1 MTSKTNNFLKIFTPS
16 VLAVLF
22 MVLSGIFATSMHCLI
37 RFATEDHHPFEVAFF
52 RTIFVLLIFLPF
64 VVKNGFKSLKPNNIK
79 LQSYRAVIGSVA
91 MLCMFYGLSIT
102 ELAKATALMFTV
114 PIFATI
120 LAIIFLK
127 EVVGIRRWSAMFV
140 GFFGALI
147 VLRPDIELGFGPL
160 LILCGSLMW
169 SSSVLMAKKLTQ
181 TDSTLSITFWQAA
194 GLIPATF
201 ILATQVWQWPSF
213 NQLLMFLLIAIAGTL
228 THWFL
233 NEALKRAEIS
243 ALLPLDYLRLI
254 WSVSLGL
261 IFFNEIPPAGLW
273 LGAALILGAST
284 YIGVRQAKKKK
295 DELNTGTNISIK
307 TYLPPET
314 GTIEPET

>member
-79 LQSYRAVIGSVA
+79 LQSYRAIIGSVA

-284 YIGVRQAKKKK
+284 YIGVRQAKKMK
-295 DELNTGTNISIK
+295 DELNTGTNISI
-307 TYLPPET
+307 
-314 GTIEPET
+314 

>member
-1 MTSKTNNFLKIFTPS
+1 MNKENNSKVFFTPS
-16 VLAVLF
+16 VLAVFF
-22 MVLSGIFATSMHCLI
+22 MIFSGFFATTMHCLI

-52 RTIFVLLIFLPF
+52 RTVFVLIIFLPL
-64 VVKNGFKSLKPNNIK
+64 VVRNGMNSLKSNNIK
-79 LQSYRAVIGSVA
+79 LQSFRAVVGSVA

-127 EVVGIRRWSAMFV
+127 EIVGIRRWIAMLV
-140 GFFGALI
+140 GFSGALI
-147 VLRPDIELGFGPL
+147 VLRPNIELGFGPL
-160 LILCGSLMW
+160 LILCASLMW
-169 SSSVLMAKKLTQ
+169 SSSMLMAKTLTK
-181 TDSTLSITFWQAA
+181 TDTTLSITFWQAA

-201 ILATQVWQWPSF
+201 LLAIQVWEWPTLSQIF
-213 NQLLMFLLIAIAGTL
+213 MFLMIAIAGTL
-228 THWFL
+228 VHWFL

-254 WSVSLGL
+254 WSVSMGF
-261 IFFNEIPPAGLW
+261 IFFNELPHAGLW

-284 YIGVRQAKKKK
+284 YIGIRQAKKKK
-295 DELNTGTNISIK
+295 DELNTNSNI
-307 TYLPPET
+307 
-314 GTIEPET
+314 TI

>member
-79 LQSYRAVIGSVA
+79 LQSYRAIIGSVA

-295 DELNTGTNISIK
+295 DELNTSTNISI
-307 TYLPPET
+307 
-314 GTIEPET
+314 

>member
-1 MTSKTNNFLKIFTPS
+1 MTNKTNNLSKILTPS

-37 RFATEDHHPFEVAFF
+37 RFATEENHPFEVAFF

-64 VVKNGFKSLKPNNIK
+64 VVKNGFKTLKPKNIK
-79 LQSYRAVIGSVA
+79 LQSYRAIIGSVA

-127 EVVGIRRWSAMFV
+127 EVVGIRRWSAMLI

-201 ILATQVWQWPSF
+201 ILATQVWQWP
-213 NQLLMFLLIAIAGTL
+213 NLDQLIMFLLIAIAGTL

-273 LGAALILGAST
+273 FGAALILGAST

-295 DELNTGTNISIK
+295 DELNTNTNINI
-307 TYLPPET
+307 
-314 GTIEPET
+314 

>member
-1 MTSKTNNFLKIFTPS
+1 MTNKTYNLSKIFTPS

-37 RFATEDHHPFEVAFF
+37 RFATEENHPFEVAFF

-64 VVKNGFKSLKPNNIK
+64 VVKNGFKTLKPNNIK
-79 LQSYRAVIGSVA
+79 LQSYRAIIGSVA

-201 ILATQVWQWPSF
+201 ILATQVWQWP
-213 NQLLMFLLIAIAGTL
+213 NLDQLIMFLLIAIAGTL

-254 WSVSLGL
+254 WSVSLGF

-284 YIGVRQAKKKK
+284 YIGVRQVKKKK
-295 DELNTGTNISIK
+295 EELNTNTDISI
-307 TYLPPET
+307 
-314 GTIEPET
+314 

>member
-1 MTSKTNNFLKIFTPS
+1 MTNKKNNLSKIFTPS
-16 VLAVLF
+16 ILAILF

-37 RFATEDHHPFEVAFF
+37 RFATEENHPFEVAFF

-64 VVKNGFKSLKPNNIK
+64 VVKNGFKTLKPNNVK
-79 LQSYRAVIGSVA
+79 LQSYRAIIGSVA

-127 EVVGIRRWSAMFV
+127 EMVGIRRWSAMFI

-201 ILATQVWQWPSF
+201 VLATQVWKWPNL
-213 NQLLMFLLIAIAGTL
+213 NQLFMFLLIAIAGTL

-254 WSVSLGL
+254 WSVSLGF

-284 YIGVRQAKKKK
+284 YIGVRQVKKKK
-295 DELNTGTNISIK
+295 EELNTNTNISI
-307 TYLPPET
+307 
-314 GTIEPET
+314 

>member
-1 MTSKTNNFLKIFTPS
+1 MTNKINNLPKIFTPS

-37 RFATEDHHPFEVAFF
+37 RFATEENHPFEVAFF

-64 VVKNGFKSLKPNNIK
+64 VVKNGFKTLKPNNIK
-79 LQSYRAVIGSVA
+79 LQSYRAIIGSVA

-127 EVVGIRRWSAMFV
+127 EVVGIRRWSAMFI

-201 ILATQVWQWPSF
+201 ILATQVWQWPNL
-213 NQLLMFLLIAIAGTL
+213 NQLFMFLLIAIAGTL

-254 WSVSLGL
+254 WSVSLGF

-284 YIGVRQAKKKK
+284 YIGVRQVKKKK
-295 DELNTGTNISIK
+295 EELNTNTNISI
-307 TYLPPET
+307 
-314 GTIEPET
+314 

>member
-1 MTSKTNNFLKIFTPS
+1 MKKENNFFTFLSPS

-22 MVLSGIFATSMHCLI
+22 MILSGFFATTMHCLI

-52 RTIFVLLIFLPF
+52 RTIFVLIIFLPL
-64 VVKNGFKSLKPNNIK
+64 VARNGITSLKSNNVK
-79 LQSYRAVIGSVA
+79 LQTFRAIVGSVA

-120 LAIIFLK
+120 LAILFLK
-127 EVVGIRRWSAMFV
+127 EIVGIRRWVAMLV
-140 GFFGALI
+140 GFSGALI

-160 LILCGSLMW
+160 LILCASLMW
-169 SSSVLMAKKLTQ
+169 SSSMLMAKTLTK
-181 TDSTLSITFWQAA
+181 TDTISSITFWQAA

-201 ILATQVWQWPSF
+201 ILAIQVWEWPSLS
-213 NQLLMFLLIAIAGTL
+213 QLFMFLMIAIAGTL
-228 THWFL
+228 VHWFL

-254 WSVSLGL
+254 WSVSMGF
-261 IFFNEIPPAGLW
+261 IFFNELPQAGLW
-273 LGAALILGAST
+273 FGAALILGAST
-284 YIGVRQAKKKK
+284 YIGIRQTQKKK
-295 DELNTGTNISIK
+295 ENLNTNNNISI
-307 TYLPPET
+307 
-314 GTIEPET
+314 

>member
-1 MTSKTNNFLKIFTPS
+1 MTNKKNNLSKIFTPS
-16 VLAVLF
+16 ILAVLF

-37 RFATEDHHPFEVAFF
+37 RFATEENHPFEVAFF

-64 VVKNGFKSLKPNNIK
+64 VVKNGFKTLKPNNIK
-79 LQSYRAVIGSVA
+79 LQSYRAIIGSVA

-201 ILATQVWQWPSF
+201 VLATQVWEWPNL
-213 NQLLMFLLIAIAGTL
+213 NQLFMFLLIAIAGTL

-295 DELNTGTNISIK
+295 DELNTNTNISI
-307 TYLPPET
+307 
-314 GTIEPET
+314 

>member
-1 MTSKTNNFLKIFTPS
+1 MKKENNFFTFLSPS

-22 MVLSGIFATSMHCLI
+22 MILSGFFATTMHCLI

-52 RTIFVLLIFLPF
+52 RTIFVLIIFLPL
-64 VVKNGFKSLKPNNIK
+64 VARNGITSLKSNNVK
-79 LQSYRAVIGSVA
+79 LQTFRAIVGSVA

-120 LAIIFLK
+120 LAILFLK
-127 EVVGIRRWSAMFV
+127 EIVGVRRWMAMLV
-140 GFFGALI
+140 GFSGALI

-160 LILCGSLMW
+160 LILCASLMW
-169 SSSVLMAKKLTQ
+169 SSSMLMAKTITK
-181 TDSTLSITFWQAA
+181 TDTISSITFWQAA

-201 ILATQVWQWPSF
+201 ILAIQVWEWPNLS
-213 NQLLMFLLIAIAGTL
+213 QLFMFLMIAIAGTL
-228 THWFL
+228 VHWFL

-254 WSVSLGL
+254 WSVSMGF
-261 IFFNEIPPAGLW
+261 IFFNELPQAGLW
-273 LGAALILGAST
+273 FGAALILGAST
-284 YIGVRQAKKKK
+284 YIGIRQTQKKK
-295 DELNTGTNISIK
+295 ENLNTNNNISI
-307 TYLPPET
+307 
-314 GTIEPET
+314 

>member
-1 MTSKTNNFLKIFTPS
+1 MTNKTNNLPKIFTPS

-37 RFATEDHHPFEVAFF
+37 RFATEENHPFEVAFF

-64 VVKNGFKSLKPNNIK
+64 VVKNGFKTLKPNNIK
-79 LQSYRAVIGSVA
+79 LQSYRAIIGSVA

-127 EVVGIRRWSAMFV
+127 EVVGIRRWSAMFI

-201 ILATQVWQWPSF
+201 VLATQVWEWPNL
-213 NQLLMFLLIAIAGTL
+213 NQLFMFLLIAIAGTL

-254 WSVSLGL
+254 WSVSLGF

-284 YIGVRQAKKKK
+284 YIGVRQVKKKK
-295 DELNTGTNISIK
+295 EELNTNTNISI
-307 TYLPPET
+307 
-314 GTIEPET
+314 

>member
-1 MTSKTNNFLKIFTPS
+1 MNKDNKTSTIFTPA
-16 VLAVLF
+16 VLAVFF
-22 MVLSGIFATSMHCLI
+22 MIFSGLFATSMHCLI
-37 RFATEDHHPFEVAFF
+37 RFATEENHPFEVAFF
-52 RTIFVLLIFLPF
+52 RTIFVLIIFLP
-64 VVKNGFKSLKPNNIK
+64 VVAKNGFNSLKPNNIK
-79 LQSYRAVIGSVA
+79 LQTYRALVGSVA

-127 EVVGIRRWSAMFV
+127 EIVGIRRWSAMFV
-140 GFFGALI
+140 GFIGALI
-147 VLRPDIELGFGPL
+147 VLRPDVQLGLGPL
-160 LILCGSLMW
+160 LILCGSLLW

-181 TDSTLSITFWQAA
+181 TDNTMTITFWQAA

-201 ILATQVWQWPSF
+201 ILATQVWEWPTM
-213 NQLLMFLLIAIAGTL
+213 NQLFMFLLIAIAGTM

-254 WSVSLGL
+254 WSVSLGF
-261 IFFNEIPPAGLW
+261 IFFDELPHSGLW

-284 YIGVRQAKKKK
+284 YIGVRQSKKKK
-295 DELNTGTNISIK
+295 KELNTNTNISI
-307 TYLPPET
+307 
-314 GTIEPET
+314 

>member
-1 MTSKTNNFLKIFTPS
+1 MTNKKNNLSKIFTPS
-16 VLAVLF
+16 ILAVLF

-37 RFATEDHHPFEVAFF
+37 RFATEENHPFEVAFF

-64 VVKNGFKSLKPNNIK
+64 VVKNGFKTLKPNNIK
-79 LQSYRAVIGSVA
+79 LQSYRAIIGSVA

-201 ILATQVWQWPSF
+201 ILATQVWQWP
-213 NQLLMFLLIAIAGTL
+213 NLDQLIMFLLIAIAGTL

-295 DELNTGTNISIK
+295 DELNTNTNISI
-307 TYLPPET
+307 
-314 GTIEPET
+314 

>member
-1 MTSKTNNFLKIFTPS
+1 LTPS

-37 RFATEDHHPFEVAFF
+37 RFATEENHPFEVAFF

-64 VVKNGFKSLKPNNIK
+64 VVKNGFKTLKPNNVK
-79 LQSYRAVIGSVA
+79 LQSYRAIIGSVA

-127 EVVGIRRWSAMFV
+127 EVVGIRRWSAMLI

-201 ILATQVWQWPSF
+201 ILATQVWQWP
-213 NQLLMFLLIAIAGTL
+213 NLDQLIMFLLIAIAGTL

-273 LGAALILGAST
+273 FGAALILGAST

-295 DELNTGTNISIK
+295 DELNTNTNINI
-307 TYLPPET
+307 
-314 GTIEPET
+314 

>member
-1 MTSKTNNFLKIFTPS
+1 MNKDNKTSTIFTPA
-16 VLAVLF
+16 VLAVFF
-22 MVLSGIFATSMHCLI
+22 MIFSGLFATSMHCLI
-37 RFATEDHHPFEVAFF
+37 RFATEENHPFEVAFF
-52 RTIFVLLIFLPF
+52 RTIFVLIIFLP
-64 VVKNGFKSLKPNNIK
+64 VVAKNGFNSLKPNNIK
-79 LQSYRAVIGSVA
+79 LQTYRALVGSVA

-127 EVVGIRRWSAMFV
+127 EIVGIRRWSAMFV
-140 GFFGALI
+140 GFIGALI
-147 VLRPDIELGFGPL
+147 VLRPDVQLGLGPL
-160 LILCGSLMW
+160 LILCGSLLW

-181 TDSTLSITFWQAA
+181 TDNTMTITFWQAA

-201 ILATQVWQWPSF
+201 ILATQVWEWPTM
-213 NQLLMFLLIAIAGTL
+213 NQLFMFLLIAIAGTM

-254 WSVSLGL
+254 WSVSLGF
-261 IFFNEIPPAGLW
+261 IFFDELPHAGLW

-284 YIGVRQAKKKK
+284 YIGVRQSKKKK
-295 DELNTGTNISIK
+295 KELNTNTNISI
-307 TYLPPET
+307 
-314 GTIEPET
+314 

>member
-1 MTSKTNNFLKIFTPS
+1 MNKDNKTSTIFTS
-16 VLAVLF
+16 AVLAVFF
-22 MVLSGIFATSMHCLI
+22 MIFSGLFATSMHCLI
-37 RFATEDHHPFEVAFF
+37 RFATEENHPFEVAFF
-52 RTIFVLLIFLPF
+52 RTIFVLIIFLP
-64 VVKNGFKSLKPNNIK
+64 VVAKNGFNSLKPNNIK
-79 LQSYRAVIGSVA
+79 LQSYRALVGSVA

-127 EVVGIRRWSAMFV
+127 EIVGIRRWSAMFV
-140 GFFGALI
+140 GFIGALI
-147 VLRPDIELGFGPL
+147 VLRPDVQLGLGPL
-160 LILCGSLMW
+160 LILCGSLLW

-181 TDSTLSITFWQAA
+181 TDNTMTITFWQAA

-201 ILATQVWQWPSF
+201 ILATQVWEWPTM

-254 WSVSLGL
+254 WSVSLGF
-261 IFFNEIPPAGLW
+261 IFFDELPHAGLW

-284 YIGVRQAKKKK
+284 YIGIRQSKKKK
-295 DELNTGTNISIK
+295 KELNTNTNISI
-307 TYLPPET
+307 
-314 GTIEPET
+314 

>member
-1 MTSKTNNFLKIFTPS
+1 MTNKTNNLPKIFTPS
-16 VLAVLF
+16 ILAVLF

-37 RFATEDHHPFEVAFF
+37 RFATEENHPFEVAFF

-64 VVKNGFKSLKPNNIK
+64 VVKNGFKTLKPNNIK
-79 LQSYRAVIGSVA
+79 LQSYRAIIGSVA

-201 ILATQVWQWPSF
+201 VLATQVWEWPNL
-213 NQLLMFLLIAIAGTL
+213 NQLFMFLLIAIAGTL

-254 WSVSLGL
+254 WSVSLGF

-284 YIGVRQAKKKK
+284 YIGVRQVKKKK
-295 DELNTGTNISIK
+295 EELNTNTNISI
-307 TYLPPET
+307 
-314 GTIEPET
+314 

>member
-1 MTSKTNNFLKIFTPS
+1 MKKENNFFTFLSPS

-22 MVLSGIFATSMHCLI
+22 MILSGFFATTMHCLI

-52 RTIFVLLIFLPF
+52 RTIFVLIIFLPL
-64 VVKNGFKSLKPNNIK
+64 VARNGITSLKSNNVK
-79 LQSYRAVIGSVA
+79 LQTLRAIVGSVA

-120 LAIIFLK
+120 LAILFLK
-127 EVVGIRRWSAMFV
+127 EIVGVRRWMAMLV
-140 GFFGALI
+140 GFSGALI

-160 LILCGSLMW
+160 LILCASLMW
-169 SSSVLMAKKLTQ
+169 SSSMLMAKTLTK
-181 TDSTLSITFWQAA
+181 TDTISSITFWQAA

-201 ILATQVWQWPSF
+201 ILAIQVWEWPSLS
-213 NQLLMFLLIAIAGTL
+213 QLFMFLMIAIAGTL
-228 THWFL
+228 VHWFL

-254 WSVSLGL
+254 WSVSMGF
-261 IFFNEIPPAGLW
+261 IFFNELPQAGLW
-273 LGAALILGAST
+273 FGAALILGAST
-284 YIGVRQAKKKK
+284 YIGIRQTQKKK
-295 DELNTGTNISIK
+295 ENLNTNNNISI
-307 TYLPPET
+307 
-314 GTIEPET
+314 

>member
-1 MTSKTNNFLKIFTPS
+1 
-16 VLAVLF
+16 
-22 MVLSGIFATSMHCLI
+22 MHCLI
-37 RFATEDHHPFEVAFF
+37 RFATEENHPFEVAFF

-64 VVKNGFKSLKPNNIK
+64 VVKNGFKTLKPNNVK
-79 LQSYRAVIGSVA
+79 LQSYRAIIGSVA

-127 EVVGIRRWSAMFV
+127 EVVGIRRWSAMLI

-201 ILATQVWQWPSF
+201 ILATQVWQWP
-213 NQLLMFLLIAIAGTL
+213 NLDQLIMFLLIAIAGTL

-273 LGAALILGAST
+273 FGAALILGAST

-295 DELNTGTNISIK
+295 DELNTNTNINI
-307 TYLPPET
+307 
-314 GTIEPET
+314 

>member
-1 MTSKTNNFLKIFTPS
+1 MTNKKNNLSKIFTPS
-16 VLAVLF
+16 ILAVLF

-37 RFATEDHHPFEVAFF
+37 RFATEENHPFEVAFF

-64 VVKNGFKSLKPNNIK
+64 VVKNGFKTLKPNNIK
-79 LQSYRAVIGSVA
+79 LQSYRAIIGSVA

-127 EVVGIRRWSAMFV
+127 EVVGIRRWSAMFI

-201 ILATQVWQWPSF
+201 ILATQVWQWP
-213 NQLLMFLLIAIAGTL
+213 NLDQLIMFLLIAIAGTL

-295 DELNTGTNISIK
+295 DELNTNTNISI
-307 TYLPPET
+307 
-314 GTIEPET
+314 

>member
-1 MTSKTNNFLKIFTPS
+1 MTNKTNNLSKIFTPS

-37 RFATEDHHPFEVAFF
+37 RFATEENHPFEVAFF

-64 VVKNGFKSLKPNNIK
+64 VVKNGFKTLKPNNVK
-79 LQSYRAVIGSVA
+79 LQSYRAIIGSVA

-127 EVVGIRRWSAMFV
+127 EVVGIRRWSAMFI

-147 VLRPDIELGFGPL
+147 VLRPDIDLGFGPL

-201 ILATQVWQWPSF
+201 ILATQVWQWP
-213 NQLLMFLLIAIAGTL
+213 NLDQLIMFLLIAIAGTL

-273 LGAALILGAST
+273 FGAALILGAST

-295 DELNTGTNISIK
+295 DELNTNTNISI
-307 TYLPPET
+307 
-314 GTIEPET
+314 

>member
-1 MTSKTNNFLKIFTPS
+1 MTNKTNNLPKIFTPS

-37 RFATEDHHPFEVAFF
+37 RFATEENHPFEVAFF

-64 VVKNGFKSLKPNNIK
+64 VVKNGFKTLKPNNIK
-79 LQSYRAVIGSVA
+79 LQSYRAIIGSVA

-127 EVVGIRRWSAMFV
+127 EVVGIRRWSAMFI

-201 ILATQVWQWPSF
+201 ILATQVWQWP
-213 NQLLMFLLIAIAGTL
+213 NLDQLIMFLLIAIAGTL

-284 YIGVRQAKKKK
+284 YIGVRQVKKKK
-295 DELNTGTNISIK
+295 EELNTNTNISI
-307 TYLPPET
+307 
-314 GTIEPET
+314 